1 MKPLILC
8 AFVVKNFLAN
18 NKILF
23 RTLFFWF
30 LQFSSTFLKA
40 EKAFDIIQSKRV
52 AISVSATRM
61 YSDSMYTAQTEKKFN
76 EGDLFEIIGETTN
89 EHSDNT
95 QNQTFKWYRVRTLNG
110 EVGWVFGDNLA
121 TILPEYLT
129 DSPLRSFYKRAVRF
143 DNGFENA
150 IMWVASTDGHDD
162 KFKTQS
168 LLNPAYKEFYLV
180 ITNSQGKS
188 VSINYANISETG
200 KRDVVSFF
208 LKDVTDNGINEL
220 IFETKNFSSGSNTIQ
235 RQIEIFSFKP
245 GGLMKI
251 FEERTDLQNGNK
263 ENSPAICKF
272 IDIDSS
278 SIRIS
283 YVDFVDCSNYTAA
296 NFKTDIKTK
305 TQEQCMEYVTYTLQW
320 NKRSRTFT
328 KLYPLSRA
336 PIPAQV
342 KAGTYLIDVG
352 ELTKMIEDKKSTY
365 SATPINQLSSLYLL
379 PQKNIFIIKVFNNFI
394 VKKNGEKELQ
404 CYFYVNIGNKQ
415 YGYVFSNDITITD
428 VEHAALLNYY
438 FTHPTLNI
446 SDFRPTETFLHVR

>member
-1 MKPLILC
+1 M
-8 AFVVKNFLAN
+8 
-18 NKILF
+18 LF
-23 RTLFFWF
+23 RAVFFWF
-30 LQFSSTFLKA
+30 LQFSSTHLKA
-40 EKAFDIIQSKRV
+40 ENALDIIQSKRA
-52 AISVSATRM
+52 AISVSAIRM

-89 EHSDNT
+89 EQSDNT
-95 QNQTFKWYRVRTLNG
+95 QNQTFKWYRVRTMTG

-129 DSPLRSFYKRAVRF
+129 DSPLRSFYKRAVHF

-150 IMWVASTDGHDD
+150 IIWVASTDGHDD

-208 LKDVTDNGINEL
+208 LKDVTDNGISEL
-220 IFETKNFSSGSNTIQ
+220 IFETKNFSSGSNTLQ
-235 RQIEIFSFKP
+235 RQIEIYSFKP

-263 ENSPAICKF
+263 ENSPAISKF

-283 YVDFVDCSNYTAA
+283 YVDFVNCSNYTAS

-305 TQEQCMEYVTYTLQW
+305 TQEQCMEYVTCTLQW

-342 KAGTYLIDVG
+342 KTGTYLIGID
-352 ELTKMIEDKKSTY
+352 ELTQTSDEKKLTQHS
-365 SATPINQLSSLYLL
+365 NLYLL
-379 PQKNIFIIKVFNNFI
+379 PQKNIFIIKVFNDFI
-394 VKKNGEKELQ
+394 VKKNGEKQLQ

-428 VEHAALLNYY
+428 VEHATLLNNY
-438 FTHPTLNI
+438 FSNPPLNI
-446 SDFRPTETFLHVR
+446 SDFRPKETFLHVR